1 MGFEV
6 FTAEL
11 ARQNCRAEKVSVS
24 ITQGKDVNFSKGAMR
39 EFGING
45 TQFLIVACD
54 RDANRIAFRKPFRG
68 EEKDAA
74 TLTKSGESAARVSI
88 RSVLRYMG
96 YDASETRRFV
106 PYTDK
111 ATGMI
116 AIDLDKPLPPSYG
129 LAAKGATA

>member
-1 MGFEV
+1 MGVEV

-45 TQFLIVACD
+45 TQFLIVAC
-54 RDANRIAFRKPFRG
+54 AFRKPFRG